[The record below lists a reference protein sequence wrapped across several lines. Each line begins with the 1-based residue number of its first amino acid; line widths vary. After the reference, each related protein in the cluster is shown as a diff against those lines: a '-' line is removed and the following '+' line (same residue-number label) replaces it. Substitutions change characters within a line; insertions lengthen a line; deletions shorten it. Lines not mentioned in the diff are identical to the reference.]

1 VSLTAAVDARCLG
14 RPGIGFYAVVR
25 AIVDEL
31 AADGWRVVLVT
42 DKAEGARRLGR
53 EYPAAEVVL
62 LPRTTWLWWE
72 QVQVARW
79 LARRRPDL
87 WVAPTNYGVPLF
99 RPSGVKSL
107 LVVHDLIPLL
117 YPRTYLTTRPLW
129 AAMYLVSLGT
139 SLLRADFV
147 ASVSDASAHQ
157 VYRFCRRRAP
167 VSHPP
172 VPERLGARP
181 PSPLKGQRFVVFNG
195 GFDSRK
201 NVPQLLEAFGLFR
214 ASPEGTGSLLVIMG
228 DRDDLARAMLAEHGL
243 EAASVVT
250 GYVAEEDKWAYLANA
265 VAVAYPSSYEGFGI
279 VATEAFAA
287 GVPLVCGTG
296 GALAEVGGE
305 AAIFVDPARP
315 SSIAEGLRRAC
326 DPAVRETAVA
336 AGYRQLEMLR
346 QRSGGWAVLARSL
359 AGPPDATKARRRP
372 RPRQQPSAAGP
383 GIAGVSEA

>member
-1 VSLTAAVDARCLG
+1 MSLTAAVDARCLG
-14 RPGIGFYAVVR
+14 RPGIGFYSVAR

-31 AADGWRVVLVT
+31 AADGWHLALVS
-42 DKAEGARRLGR
+42 DKAEDARRLGR

-99 RPSGVKSL
+99 RPAGVKSL

-117 YPRTYLTTRPLW
+117 YPRTYLTTRPPW

-139 SLLRADFV
+139 SLLRADLV
-147 ASVSDASAHQ
+147 ASVSDASAKQ

-181 PSPLKGQRFVVFNG
+181 PSPLQGRRFVVFNG
-195 GFDSRK
+195 GLDSRK
-201 NVPQLLEAFGLFR
+201 NVPQLLKAFGLFR
-214 ASPEGTGSLLVIMG
+214 ASPEGAGSLLVIMG
-228 DRDDLARAMLAEHGL
+228 DRDDLARPMLAEHGL
-243 EAASVVT
+243 KAASVVT
-250 GYVAEEDKWAYLANA
+250 GYVPDEEKWAYLANA

-279 VATEAFAA
+279 VVTEAFAA

-296 GALAEVGGE
+296 GALAEVGGA

-326 DPAVRETAVA
+326 DPAVREEAVA

-346 QRSGGWAVLARSL
+346 QRSGGWAGLARSL
-359 AGPPDATKARRRP
+359 AGPRGASKVHWRL
-372 RPRQQPSAAGP
+372 RPRQQPSAGAQ
-383 GIAGVSEA
+383 V